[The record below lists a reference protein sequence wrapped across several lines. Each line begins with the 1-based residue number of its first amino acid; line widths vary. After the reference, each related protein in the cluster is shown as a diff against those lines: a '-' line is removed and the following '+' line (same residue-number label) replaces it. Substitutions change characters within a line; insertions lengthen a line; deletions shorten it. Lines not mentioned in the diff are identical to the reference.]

1 MDDFTFHN
9 PTRIV
14 FGRRVENRIG
24 EELRAAGI
32 GNVLLL
38 YGGGSARRSGLLDRV
53 SAALNQEGITFV
65 ELGGVVSNP
74 LLTHTREGI
83 ALARQAGVEAV
94 LAVGGGSVLDEGKA
108 IAVGAIADQDVWEFF
123 LGRPVERALP
133 VFTILTLAATGS
145 EMNGNA
151 VITNEETRQ
160 KYNIGTVQVYPRL
173 SLLNPELTCSVGPD
187 YTAYG
192 AVDAVAHLLEAYCT
206 KAPDSRLQDRL
217 VEGLIKTIIEDTA
230 AILARPDDYQARAS
244 LMWAATLALNGLT
257 PAGVG
262 PYTFPNHMIEH
273 ALSALYN
280 IPHGAGLSIV
290 VPAWMKWYRERNR
303 EQFARLGREVFG
315 VNGDEAG
322 IAALEGWFGEINS
335 PVRLSQVGI
344 AAAAINEIAANA
356 HGLAR
361 RWGIGDRY
369 PATAITEILHL
380 AV

>member
-1 MDDFTFHN
+1 MHDFSFHN

-14 FGRRVENRIG
+14 FGRGVENRIG
-24 EELRAAGI
+24 EELKAAGI

-53 SAALNQEGITFV
+53 TAALNQEGITFV

-74 LLTHTREGI
+74 VLSHTREGI

-108 IAVGAIADQDVWEFF
+108 IAVGAIADQDVWDFF
-123 LGRPVERALP
+123 LGQPVERALP
-133 VFTILTLAATGS
+133 VFTILTLAATSS

-160 KYNIGTVQVYPRL
+160 KYNIGTIHTYPRL
-173 SLLNPELTCSVGPD
+173 SLLNPELTCTVGPD

-206 KAPDSRLQDRL
+206 KEPGSRLQDRL
-217 VEGLIKTIIEDTA
+217 VEGLIRTIIEDTA
-230 AILARPDDYQARAS
+230 AILARPDDYQARSS

-262 PYTFPNHMIEH
+262 PYSFPNHMIEH

-290 VPAWMKWYRERNR
+290 IPAWMKWRRERSR

-315 VNGDEAG
+315 VEGDEAA
-322 IAALEGWFGEINS
+322 IAALEGWFSGINS
-335 PVRLSQVGI
+335 PVRLGQVGI
-344 AAAAINEIAANA
+344 AASAIDEIAANA

-361 RWGIGDRY
+361 RWRIDDRY
-369 PATAITEILHL
+369 PAAAIADILRL